1 MLSKAIDLPNLN
13 KIPSVDNGTGIPFG
27 TDSTNCIFVKND
39 KNVVG
44 FSALFLTKSYV
55 YHYSIFCVTCEDM
68 TQAISC
74 GHKRAEMTLLMSTEG
89 V

>member
-13 KIPSVDNGTGIPFG
+13 KIPSVDICTGIPFG

-44 FSALFLTKSYV
+44 FSALFLTKPYI
-55 YHYSIFCVTCEDM
+55 YQYSIFCVTCEDM
-68 TQAISC
+68 TRAISC
-74 GHKRAEMTLLMSTEG
+74 GHKRSEMLLLMSAEG